1 MATIRITSAMPALPA
16 APPPIFTLP
25 SPRVT
30 ERALLRLAGAF
41 GLRASGRDGRIARD
55 ATTFTYAEGAYDL
68 TLHRASGAF
77 RFADRTRWQVDHRSN
92 AELPDEEAAELAR
105 AHLRQYDLLPGE
117 ARALR
122 VSRLNVA
129 TAGPDRVVQD
139 RRVIDVAVCLQP
151 VIRGLPVD
159 GPGGKLTVYFDHER
173 KATCV
178 DHLSRRVGAIYREV
192 TQLYPPGHALDAA
205 RRLWTR
211 RGIAEVEVS
220 EVRFCYY
227 ESGWNDR
234 QRYLQPAYIVI
245 ATLFGPDR
253 RIRTGNIYVSPAAVN
268 HVGRIAPAA
277 PPRRIAQ
284 EPRRE
289 QGGDSPPGRAR

>member
-1 MATIRITSAMPALPA
+1 MTSRCTVPRAPSASRTGCGGRSITDLMRSFLTRRRPNLPERTCANTTFFRVKRGCSESAVSMWRLPDPTAWCKTAGSSMSRSACSPSSAVCPSTVPA
-16 APPPIFTLP
+16 ASSQSIST
-25 SPRVT
+25 T
-30 ERALLRLAGAF
+30 NEKRL
-41 GLRASGRDGRIARD
+41 
-55 ATTFTYAEGAYDL
+55 
-68 TLHRASGAF
+68 
-77 RFADRTRWQVDHRSN
+77 
-92 AELPDEEAAELAR
+92 
-105 AHLRQYDLLPGE
+105 
-117 ARALR
+117 
-122 VSRLNVA
+122 
-129 TAGPDRVVQD
+129 
-139 RRVIDVAVCLQP
+139 
-151 VIRGLPVD
+151 
-159 GPGGKLTVYFDHER
+159 
-173 KATCV
+173 CV

-192 TQLYPPGHALDAA
+192 TQLYPPEHALDAA

-227 ESGWNDR
+227 ETGWNDR
-234 QRYLQPAYIVI
+234 QRYLQPAYTVI

>member
-105 AHLRQYDLLPGE
+105 AHLRQYDLL
-117 ARALR
+117 
-122 VSRLNVA
+122 
-129 TAGPDRVVQD
+129 
-139 RRVIDVAVCLQP
+139 
-151 VIRGLPVD
+151 
-159 GPGGKLTVYFDHER
+159 
-173 KATCV
+173 
-178 DHLSRRVGAIYREV
+178 
-192 TQLYPPGHALDAA
+192 
-205 RRLWTR
+205 
-211 RGIAEVEVS
+211 
-220 EVRFCYY
+220 
-227 ESGWNDR
+227 
-234 QRYLQPAYIVI
+234 
-245 ATLFGPDR
+245 
-253 RIRTGNIYVSPAAVN
+253 
-268 HVGRIAPAA
+268 
-277 PPRRIAQ
+277 
-284 EPRRE
+284 
-289 QGGDSPPGRAR
+289 